1 MSIRILLVD
10 DHKILRTG
18 LRSLL
23 QSQQNLE
30 IVGEA
35 DNGRRAIELTKLLSP
50 DVVIMDVGMPD
61 LNGFEAT
68 GQVVAQV
75 PKAKVLALSMHSDK
89 RFVRRMFQAGAM
101 GYLLKDASFDDLI
114 TAIQAVA
121 SNRIYL
127 GPGIQDVVVKD
138 YVRSFSGTEV
148 GSFSLTSR
156 EREVLQLLAEG
167 KKTREI
173 ATFLHLSVK
182 TIETHRKRIMDKLGL
197 HSVAELTKYA
207 VREGLTSLES

>member
-101 GYLLKDASFDDLI
+101 GYLLNCYPGSSLKSDL
-114 TAIQAVA
+114 
-121 SNRIYL
+121 S
-127 GPGIQDVVVKD
+127 
-138 YVRSFSGTEV
+138 RSWNTRCGCQRLCAKLLRDR
-148 GSFSLTSR
+148 GG
-156 EREVLQLLAEG
+156 QLFPH
-167 KKTREI
+167 KQRT
-173 ATFLHLSVK
+173 
-182 TIETHRKRIMDKLGL
+182 
-197 HSVAELTKYA
+197 
-207 VREGLTSLES
+207 

>member
-1 MSIRILLVD
+1 MSVRILLVD

-23 QSQQNLE
+23 QSQQELE

-35 DNGRRAIELTKLLSP
+35 DNGREAVELTKLLSP

-68 GQVVAQV
+68 GQIVSEV
-75 PKAKVLALSMHSDK
+75 PTAKVLALSMHSDK

-101 GYLLKDASFDDLI
+101 GYLLKNASFDDLI
-114 TAIQAVA
+114 AAIHAVA
-121 SNRIYL
+121 LNQVYL
-127 GPGIQDVVVKD
+127 GPGIQEVVVKD
-138 YVRSFSGTEV
+138 YVQSFSGTEV
-148 GSFSLTSR
+148 GNFSLTSR

-173 ATFLHLSVK
+173 ATLLHLSVK